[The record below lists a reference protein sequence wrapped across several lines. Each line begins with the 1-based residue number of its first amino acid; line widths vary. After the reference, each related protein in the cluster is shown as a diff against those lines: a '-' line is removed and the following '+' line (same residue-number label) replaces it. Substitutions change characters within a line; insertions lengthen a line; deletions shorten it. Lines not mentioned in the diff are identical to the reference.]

1 MRGADK
7 GDAMIQELFIGST
20 SACFEWASA
29 TAYYAPSAYEI
40 FLDQKAVKTADTNVF
55 SLYDLLPGTRYTL
68 EVKAGGDT
76 FTLDFTTRTDTI
88 AVNVKEFGA
97 VGDGVHDDTSA
108 IQCAINFLPAGS
120 RLYFPAGTYLTR
132 PLSLKSHL
140 TLDISKGATLLGS
153 TERDKYPI
161 LPGTVHDIATGKEL
175 MTGAFEGLTRPMYQ
189 SLIHG
194 EYCEDITICGEGVID
209 GNAQNGDWWTEFR
222 NFETAR
228 PRLMFLCNCKRVTLH
243 GVTTKNS
250 AAWNLH
256 PFYSED
262 ISFYDIR
269 IISPKDSPN
278 TDAIDPEACAG
289 VNIIG
294 CRLSVGD
301 DCIAI
306 KSGKIEMSRQRLQSA
321 SRHVI
326 RNCLMEFG
334 HGAVTLGSETA
345 CGVKDLTVSQCRFNA
360 TDRGLRIK
368 TRRGRGKHC
377 DITGI
382 VFENIEM
389 DNVITPFVINM
400 WYNCC
405 DPDRFSD
412 YVKSRE
418 KLPVDDRTPHLGSFT
433 FRDIRCTGAHAA
445 ACYIDGLPEM
455 PIDEVTFE
463 NVSVDFAENAT
474 PFVPAMQNDAVKR
487 LKLGLYLSNVRRVNV
502 RDTVIRGAIGPALVT
517 ENCLEVTEHNLREE
531 K

>member
-1 MRGADK
+1 
-7 GDAMIQELFIGST
+7 MIRELYIGST
-20 SACFEWASA
+20 SACFEMESAS
-29 TAYYAPSAYEI
+29 AYYAETAYDI
-40 FLDQKAVKTADTNVF
+40 FLDQKPLCTCSTNVF
-55 SLYDLLPGTRYTL
+55 SLYDLSPDTQYT
-68 EVKAGGDT
+68 VTVRQGDAACT
-76 FTLDFTTRTDTI
+76 HAFRTKGETI
-88 AVNVKEFGA
+88 AVDVKQFGA
-97 VGDGVHDDTSA
+97 VGDGVHDDTNAIQSA
-108 IQCAINFLPAGS
+108 IQFLPAGS
-120 RLYFPAGTYLTR
+120 RVYFPAGTYLIR
-132 PLSLKSHL
+132 PLSLRSHL
-140 TLDISKGATLLGS
+140 TLDLAKGAKLLGHTDRS
-153 TERDKYPI
+153 QYPI
-161 LPGTVHDIATGKEL
+161 MPGTVNDIVTGKEL

-194 EYCEDITICGEGVID
+194 EYCEDVHIVGQGVID
-209 GNAQNGDWWTEFR
+209 GNAQNGDWWTEFK

-228 PRLMFLCNCKRVTLH
+228 PRLMFLCNCKNVTLH

-256 PFYSED
+256 PFYSENVS
-262 ISFYDIR
+262 IYDVR

-278 TDAIDPEACAG
+278 TDAIDPEACVG

-321 SRHVI
+321 SQHVI

-345 CGVKDLTVSQCRFNA
+345 CGVQDLTVSQCLFNA

-382 VFENIEM
+382 VFENIQM
-389 DNVITPFVINM
+389 DNVITPFVVNM

-405 DPDRFSD
+405 DPDRYSD

-418 KLPVDDRTPHLGSFT
+418 KLPVDERTPHLGSFT
-433 FRDIRCTGAHAA
+433 FRDITCTGAHAA

-463 NVSVDFAENAT
+463 RVQVSFAENAT

-487 LKLGLYLSNVRRVNV
+487 CKLGLYLNNVRRVHV
-502 RDTVIRGAIGPALVT
+502 RDTVIRGAVGPALIA
-517 ENCLEVTEHNLREE
+517 ENCEEVTQENLREE

>member
-1 MRGADK
+1 
-7 GDAMIQELFIGST
+7 MIRELYIGST
-20 SACFEWASA
+20 SACFEMMGES
-29 TAYYAPSAYEI
+29 AYYAERAYDV
-40 FLDQKAVKTADTNVF
+40 FLDQKAVKSFDTNVF
-55 SLYDLLPGTRYTL
+55 SLYDLTPGTQYSLTVRQGDAEFSLAFCTGDETL
-68 EVKAGGDT
+68 AVDVKQ
-76 FTLDFTTRTDTI
+76 
-88 AVNVKEFGA
+88 FGA
-97 VGDGVHDDTSA
+97 VGDGVHDDTAAIQSA
-108 IQCAINFLPAGS
+108 IDFLPAGS
-120 RLYFPAGTYLTR
+120 RLYFSAGTYLTR
-132 PLSLKSHL
+132 PLSLRSHL
-140 TLDISKGATLLGS
+140 TLEISREATILGS

-161 LPGTVHDIATGKEL
+161 LPGTVRDIVSGREW

-189 SLIHG
+189 SLLHG
-194 EYCEDITICGEGVID
+194 EYCEDITICGKGVID
-209 GNAQNGDWWTEFR
+209 GNAQNGDWWTEFK

-228 PRLMFLCNCKRVTLH
+228 PRLMFLCNCKNVTLH

-256 PFYSED
+256 PFYSENV
-262 ISFYDIR
+262 SFYDVR
-269 IISPKDSPN
+269 VLSPKDSPN

-345 CGVKDLTVSQCRFNA
+345 CGVKELTVSQCLFSA

-368 TRRGRGKHC
+368 TRRGRGKNC

-382 VFENIEM
+382 VFENIRME
-389 DNVITPFVINM
+389 NVITPFVINM

-418 KLPVDDRTPHLGSFT
+418 KLPVDDRTPHLGAFA
-433 FRDIRCTGAHAA
+433 FRNIRCTGAHAA

-463 NVSVDFAENAT
+463 NVSVDFAKDAV

-487 LKLGLYLSNVRRVNV
+487 CKLGLYLSNVRRVHV
-502 RDTVIRGAIGPALVT
+502 RDTVIRGAEGPALVT
-517 ENCLEVTEHNLREE
+517 ENCEEVTQENLRDEP
-531 K
+531 